1 MPSSHI
7 TIERLAADAEPAA
20 LRSAFGLVLRTLPPT
35 TALDLATTTMFAA
48 RRDAAAFGKLWG
60 AYDANGA
67 LRGAIWAQLRPG
79 NVAVVWPP
87 QWIDSSD
94 VAPSLPDPL
103 LEALIGALRR
113 SGVLLAQSLLPD
125 VECQEARTLLA
136 GGFEHLAEL
145 TYLSA
150 DVAPQASPTPRDDA
164 PAELR
169 FVAYSPADRARLT
182 ALVDRSYEGTLDC
195 PALNGTRP
203 TSEVLDEYEAIGTI
217 GTRGWFFVR
226 RQEADV
232 GCLLLADH
240 PQLDQVELV
249 YMALL
254 PKARG
259 CGWGEVITR
268 ASLRIAGDFGRAR
281 VVLAVD
287 AANTPAAAHYRRA
300 GFRTWETR
308 SAFVCKLA

>member
-1 MPSSHI
+1 MSSSHI

-20 LRSAFGLVLRTLPPT
+20 LRAAFGLVLRTLPSK
-35 TALDLATTTMFAA
+35 TASDLATTTMFVARQDTAA
-48 RRDAAAFGKLWG
+48 LGELWG
-60 AYDANGA
+60 AYDAKGA

-87 QWIDSSD
+87 QWNEPAD
-94 VAPSLPDPL
+94 AFPSLPDPL
-103 LEALIGALRR
+103 LEALSGALRR
-113 SGVLLAQSLLPD
+113 SGVTLAQSLLPD
-125 VECQEARTLLA
+125 VDCREARTLLT

-150 DVAPQASPTPRDDA
+150 DVAPQALATPHENA

-169 FVAYSPADRARLT
+169 FVVYSPTDRARLT

-203 TSEVLDEYEAIGTI
+203 TSEVLDEYEAIGTL
-217 GTRGWFFVR
+217 GTHGWFFVR

-240 PQLDQVELV
+240 PEQDQVELV

-254 PKARG
+254 PEARG
-259 CGWGEVITR
+259 CGWGELIAR
-268 ASLRIAGDFGRAR
+268 ASLRIARDLGRAR

-300 GFRTWETR
+300 GFRVWETR
-308 SAFVCKLA
+308 SAFVRKFA